1 MSTFKILWGVFL
13 GCFLI
18 LTSCLEPYD
27 PPKGN
32 GNSNFLVVDGFL
44 NSTDGTAL
52 VSLSY
57 SVSLDNPNLFV
68 PGILSTVTVNDE
80 HGHSWLLQD
89 TSSNGTYVGSGIPFD
104 QSHQYNVEVK
114 TGDDRRY
121 ASEYIQL
128 TSSPP
133 IDSITW
139 AAVEDKVEVSVNTHD
154 PSNASRYYRW
164 RYHETYEYTSK
175 YSSLYIKLSGKD
187 WMLRP
192 ADQSVYRCWKT
203 NPERT
208 LLVGTTRQLSEDVV
222 SHQKIKTIYSNS
234 LEMQLKYSIE
244 VEQEVLSEE
253 AYDYWINVRKTSES
267 LGGLFDPLPGQVIG
281 NVKSLTNPDEKV
293 IGFVTG
299 GSIAKQRIYI
309 RRKDLPPDFPSYMFP
324 GECKLDTALFGW
336 LDHIT
341 EPNTLVNPLYW
352 DLHPIEMIGFYI
364 SRPECVD
371 CRLSGGGSLTKPPF
385 WKD

>member
-1 MSTFKILWGVFL
+1 MSTFKILWGMFL

-27 PPKGN
+27 PPRGN
-32 GNSNFLVVDGFL
+32 GNVNFLVVDGFL
-44 NSTDGTAL
+44 NGSDGSAV

-57 SVSLDNPNLFV
+57 TVSLDNPDFFAPGLF
-68 PGILSTVTVNDE
+68 STVTVNDE
-80 HGHSWLLQD
+80 QGHSWLLQD
-89 TSSNGTYVGSGIPFD
+89 TSYSGIYRGSGIPFD
-104 QSHQYNVEVK
+104 MSRKYNVEIR
-114 TGDDRRY
+114 TANDRRY
-121 ASEYIQL
+121 ASDYIRL

-139 AAVEDKVEVSVNTHD
+139 DVVEDRIEVSVNSHD
-154 PSNASRYYRW
+154 PSNNSRYYRW
-164 RYHETYEYTSK
+164 RYQEAYEYTSK

-203 NPERT
+203 QSERAI
-208 LLVGTTRQLSEDVV
+208 LVGTTRQLTEDVV
-222 SHQKIKTIYSNS
+222 SRQKIKTIYSNS

-244 VEQEVLSEE
+244 VEQEVLTEE

-281 NVKSLTNPDEKV
+281 NVKGLSDPDERV
-293 IGFVTG
+293 VGFVTG
-299 GSIAKQRIYI
+299 GSTSKQRIYI
-309 RRKDLPPDFPSYMFP
+309 TRKDLPNFPSYVFP
-324 GECKLDTALFGW
+324 SECQLDTALFGW
-336 LDHIT
+336 LDRIT
-341 EPNTLVNPLYW
+341 EPNSLVNGLYW

-364 SRPECVD
+364 SYPECID